1 MMDPTEAA
9 KITQNP
15 DELQDMCD
23 DHLQEPA
30 PEPDLSAELT
40 KDIQRSPPRPSRPKK
55 PRTKAQQEAFAK
67 AQRVLAEKRAKAKEQ
82 RDRAAEQAQQLK
94 IKPKKLKSKPK
105 KPREVVYEVEA
116 SETESSSEEE
126 VVYVQ
131 RRKPKP
137 KKPKQRKP
145 PRVVYVTDSDDEY
158 EAEPPLQ
165 QPVEWINFV

>member
-82 RDRAAEQAQQLK
+82 RARVAEKAKAPQV
-94 IKPKKLKSKPK
+94 KLKSKPK

-158 EAEPPLQ
+158 EVEPPMQ